1 MAQEELNCGERKY
14 SIIVVDDEADVRD
27 TIRMVLER
35 KGYRVTLASSGDEAV
50 RLLSENHQH
59 LIISDH
65 AMPGMTGLDFLAY
78 AREKAPETERILCTG
93 HADLRMALDAVN
105 RGSVNRILMKPFNL
119 DDMLC
124 AVNECLEQVRLRL
137 RNAELLRLTQEQNE
151 KLEQRNKENAE
162 LLILSQVQNQKLDDW
177 NQALEKEVAIRTAH
191 LDEITEAS
199 IYSLAELAESRARD
213 IGGHLRRMQEYA
225 RIIAE
230 ALMADEKRRPRFL
243 VKEYVEDLCL
253 STLLHDV
260 GKVGIPDGILF
271 KPGRLEPEE
280 YGVMKTHS
288 RIGQD
293 TVRKAQAHIGD
304 DRFLSLGVDITG
316 HHHERWDGK
325 GYPSGLKEDEIP
337 FAARIVAIADVYD
350 ALVSPRVYKAPWPH
364 EKTIKYMIESGGTQ
378 FDPMLTEVLG
388 EQEEAFR
395 KIRDTWEE

>member
-1 MAQEELNCGERKY
+1 M
-14 SIIVVDDEADVRD
+14 
-27 TIRMVLER
+27 
-35 KGYRVTLASSGDEAV
+35 
-50 RLLSENHQH
+50 
-59 LIISDH
+59 
-65 AMPGMTGLDFLAY
+65 
-78 AREKAPETERILCTG
+78 
-93 HADLRMALDAVN
+93 DAVN
-105 RGSVNRILMKPFNL
+105 RGAVNCILMKPFDL

-137 RNAELLRLTQEQNE
+137 RNEELLRLTQEQNE

-162 LLILSQVQNQKLDDW
+162 LLIISQVQNEKLDSW
-177 NQALEKEVAIRTAH
+177 NQALEKEVAVRTAH

-213 IGGHLRRMQEYA
+213 IGGHLRRMQEFA

-230 ALMADEKRRPRFL
+230 ALIADEKRRPHFL
-243 VKEYVEDLCL
+243 VKEYVDDLCL

-304 DRFLSLGVDITG
+304 DSFLSLGVDITG

-350 ALVSPRVYKAPWPH
+350 ALVSPRVYKAAWSH
-364 EKTIKYMIESGGTQ
+364 EETMKYMLDGAGTQ
-378 FDPMLTEVLG
+378 FDPLLSEVLG
-388 EQEEAFR
+388 EQSEAFR
-395 KIRDTWEE
+395 KIKDIWEE